1 MTPGSG
7 GPAVPDAETTIL
19 VVDNLPTMRRVIRG
33 ALRDLGFTNVVEAED
48 GQQALAR
55 LREHGADLVI
65 SEWAMPNVDG
75 LEMIRRIRADA
86 ALADTPVLMVT
97 AEARRKNIVAA
108 VEAGTDGY
116 VVKPFTLATLEAK
129 IQQLFGG
136 S

>member
-1 MTPGSG
+1 M
-7 GPAVPDAETTIL
+7 TIL

-33 ALRDLGFTNVVEAED
+33 ALRDLGYSNVAEAED

-75 LEMIRRIRADA
+75 LEMIRRIRADD

-97 AEARRKNIVAA
+97 AEARRENILAA
-108 VEAGTDGY
+108 VEAGSDGY